1 MNECRL
7 LILDDDESI
16 ARTVALIASSGGA
29 QSRVCTNA
37 HEFLDLAQAWTPSH
51 LFVDLQMPDMDGLQV
66 LSELAKRG
74 CRARIIISSGVGARV
89 LEAAVLSANELGLDV
104 CGMLAKPFRLNE
116 LRSLLFD
123 THAAPSKMALGFGPA
138 HAPMFKPAAPD
149 LQAALDQ
156 KHLFVVYQ
164 PKIHCATGRVSG
176 LEALVRWQHPDHGL
190 ITPDRFICL
199 AEEAGLIDS
208 ITLAVLNHALPWFA
222 QLSADYADLGDLTLS
237 INISARSLGRP
248 ELIDAIVNLC
258 ARSGVSPSRLIF
270 ELTETAAMDE
280 PVAALTLLTRLRVHG
295 FMLSLDDFGTGYSSM
310 LQLVR
315 LPFSELKIDRSFV
328 ASAATSQESRAV
340 IRCITDL
347 GRSLGMKT
355 TAEGV
360 EDAATH
366 AYLQEIGCDLAQG
379 YLFARP
385 MTPQLLANW
394 MDQQLVQFGGQAR
407 DAAL

>member
-1 MNECRL
+1 MTGCRL

-16 ARTVALIASSGGA
+16 ARTVALIAGSGGA
-29 QSRVCTNA
+29 QSRVCTDA
-37 HEFLDLAQAWTPSH
+37 HEFLDLARSWNPSH
-51 LFVDLQMPDMDGLQV
+51 LFVDLQMPQMDGLQV
-66 LSELAKRG
+66 LSELASRG
-74 CRARIIISSGVGARV
+74 CPARIIISSGVGARV
-89 LEAAVLSANELGLDV
+89 LEAAVLSAKELGLDV
-104 CGMLAKPFRLNE
+104 CGMLPKPFRLNE
-116 LRSLLFD
+116 LRALLFD
-123 THAAPSKMALGFGPA
+123 AGGAPAKAADARGPSPSPVFM
-138 HAPMFKPAAPD
+138 PAAAD
-149 LQAALDQ
+149 LEVALAQ
-156 KHLFVVYQ
+156 KNLFVVYQ
-164 PKIHCATGRVSG
+164 PKIHCSTGRVSG

-190 ITPDRFICL
+190 VTPDRFIPL
-199 AEEAGLIDS
+199 AEGAGLIDG
-208 ITLAVLNHALPWFA
+208 ITLAVLNDALPWFA
-222 QLSADYADLGDLTLS
+222 KWSSDYEELGELTLS

-248 ELIDAIVNLC
+248 ELIDTIVALC
-258 ARSGVSPSRLIF
+258 ERSGVSPSKLIF

-360 EDAATH
+360 EDSATH
-366 AYLQEIGCDLAQG
+366 TYLQEIGCDLAQG
-379 YLFARP
+379 YLFSRP
-385 MTPQLLANW
+385 LTPMLLANW
-394 MDQQLVQFGGQAR
+394 MDKHLEKVGGN
-407 DAAL
+407 

>member
-1 MNECRL
+1 MTECRL

-16 ARTVALIASSGGA
+16 ARTVALIAGSGGA
-29 QSRVCTNA
+29 QSRVCTDA
-37 HEFLDLAQAWTPSH
+37 HEFLDLTESWTPSH

-66 LSELAKRG
+66 LSELASRG

-104 CGMLAKPFRLNE
+104 CGMLPKPFRLNE
-116 LRSLLFD
+116 LRSLLFESNGVPPKAV
-123 THAAPSKMALGFGPA
+123 TGPLVV
-138 HAPMFKPAAPD
+138 PVFKPDAAD
-149 LQAALDQ
+149 LKTALEQ
-156 KHLFVVYQ
+156 KQLFVVYQ
-164 PKIHCATGRVSG
+164 PKIHCSTGRVSG
-176 LEALVRWQHPDHGL
+176 LEALVRWQHPDHDL
-190 ITPDRFICL
+190 VTPDRFIPL
-199 AEEAGLIDS
+199 AEAAGLIDA
-208 ITLAVLNHALPWFA
+208 ITLTVLNDALPWFA
-222 QLSADYADLGDLTLS
+222 KWSSDYEKLGELTLS

-258 ARSGVSPSRLIF
+258 TRSGVSPSKLIF

-347 GRSLGMKT
+347 GRSLGMIT

-360 EDAATH
+360 EDSATH

-379 YLFARP
+379 YLFSRP
-385 MTPQLLANW
+385 LTPILLANW
-394 MDQQLVQFGGQAR
+394 MDKHLERFGGA
-407 DAAL
+407 

>member
-1 MNECRL
+1 MSDCRL

-16 ARTVALIASSGGA
+16 ARTVALIAASGGA
-29 QSRVCTNA
+29 QGRVCTDA
-37 HEFLDLAQAWTPSH
+37 REFLELAASWTPSH

-66 LSELAKRG
+66 LSELASRG

-104 CGMLAKPFRLNE
+104 CGMLPKPFRLNE
-116 LRSLLFD
+116 LRALLFE
-123 THAAPSKMALGFGPA
+123 AGSAPSRLAETARPLPA
-138 HAPMFKPAAPD
+138 PSFKPCPND
-149 LQAALDQ
+149 LRAALDQ

-164 PKIHCATGRVSG
+164 PKIHCSTGRVSG

-190 ITPDRFICL
+190 VTPDRFIPL
-199 AEEAGLIDS
+199 AEEAGLIDA
-208 ITLAVLNHALPWFA
+208 ITLAVLGDALPWFA
-222 QLSADYADLGDLTLS
+222 KWSSDYEKLGDLTLS

-258 ARSGVSPSRLIF
+258 TRSGVSPSKLIF

-366 AYLQEIGCDLAQG
+366 AYLQEVGCDLAQG
-379 YLFARP
+379 YLFSRP
-385 MTPQLLANW
+385 LTPLLLANW
-394 MDQQLVQFGGQAR
+394 MDKHLELFEGN
-407 DAAL
+407 

>member
-1 MNECRL
+1 MTDCRL

-16 ARTVALIASSGGA
+16 ARTVALIAASGGA
-29 QSRVCTNA
+29 QSRVCTDA
-37 HEFLDLAQAWTPSH
+37 REFLDLAASWTPSH

-66 LSELAKRG
+66 LSELARRG

-89 LEAAVLSANELGLDV
+89 LEAAVLSAHELGLDV
-104 CGMLAKPFRLNE
+104 CGMLPKPFRLND

-123 THAAPSKMALGFGPA
+123 ADGASAKPAETARPSPAAS
-138 HAPMFKPAAPD
+138 FKPCPND
-149 LQAALDQ
+149 LQAALDR

-164 PKIHCATGRVSG
+164 PKIHCSTGRVSG

-190 ITPDRFICL
+190 VTPDRFIPL
-199 AEEAGLIDS
+199 AEEAGLIDA
-208 ITLAVLNHALPWFA
+208 ITLAVLGDALPWFA
-222 QLSADYADLGDLTLS
+222 KWSSDYEKLGELTLS

-258 ARSGVSPSRLIF
+258 NSSGVSPSKLIF

-366 AYLQEIGCDLAQG
+366 AYLQEVGCDLAQG
-379 YLFARP
+379 YLFSRP
-385 MTPQLLANW
+385 LTPLLLANW
-394 MDQQLVQFGGQAR
+394 MDKHLELFSGG
-407 DAAL
+407 